1 VHLDEEAA
9 MTKIGTFVI
18 DPRAGSYC
26 NITLD
31 SGDRVMVSH
40 DQGGFKGGTLTVLET
55 RWWGFATGETLL
67 TCNLDSAEGKA
78 AMARLTQGV
87 DPKSARA
94 TPLGAFVYALAES
107 KSLADARA
115 RCTALL
121 GGA

>member
-1 VHLDEEAA
+1 MA
-9 MTKIGTFVI
+9 KIGTFVV
-18 DPRAGSYC
+18 DPKAGSYC
-26 NITLD
+26 HITLA
-31 SGDRVMVSH
+31 SGERIIVSH
-40 DQGGFKGGTLTVLET
+40 DQGGFKGGVLTVLET

-67 TCNLDSAEGKA
+67 TCTLDSPEGKA

-94 TPLGAFVYALAES
+94 TPLGAFVYALAEG
-107 KSLADARA
+107 KSLADVRA

>member
-1 VHLDEEAA
+1 MAR
-9 MTKIGTFVI
+9 IGQFVI
-18 DPRAGSYC
+18 DPKAGSYC
-26 NITLD
+26 HVTLD
-31 SGDRVMVSH
+31 SGERILVSH

-67 TCNLDSAEGKA
+67 DCDLDSPRGKA
-78 AMARLTQGV
+78 VMARLTPGV

-94 TPLGAFVYALAES
+94 TPLGAFVYALAEC

-115 RCTALL
+115 KCVSLV

>member
-1 VHLDEEAA
+1 MA
-9 MTKIGTFVI
+9 KIGTFVV
-18 DPRAGSYC
+18 DPKAGSYC
-26 NITLD
+26 NITLA
-31 SGDRVMVSH
+31 SGERILVSH
-40 DQGGFKGGTLTVLET
+40 DQGGFKGGTLIVLET

-67 TCNLDSAEGKA
+67 TCNLDSVEGKA
-78 AMARLTQGV
+78 ALTRLTHGV

-94 TPLGAFVYALAES
+94 TPLGAFVYALAEC

>member
-1 VHLDEEAA
+1 MA
-9 MTKIGTFVI
+9 KIGTFVI
-18 DPRAGSYC
+18 DPKAGSYC
-26 NITLD
+26 HITLE
-31 SGDRVMVSH
+31 SGERIVVSH

-67 TCNLDSAEGKA
+67 TCNLDSAEGRA
-78 AMARLTQGV
+78 AMARLTQGG

-94 TPLGAFVYALAES
+94 TPLGAFVYALAEC
-107 KSLADARA
+107 KSLNDARA

>member
-1 VHLDEEAA
+1 MA
-9 MTKIGTFVI
+9 KIGTFVV

-31 SGDRVMVSH
+31 SGDRLIISH

-78 AMARLTQGV
+78 TMARLTQGV

-94 TPLGAFVYALAES
+94 TPLGAFVYTLAEC

-115 RCTALL
+115 RCTAVL

>member
-1 VHLDEEAA
+1 MA
-9 MTKIGTFVI
+9 KIGTFTV
-18 DPRAGSYC
+18 DPKAGAYC
-26 NITLD
+26 HITLD
-31 SGDRVMVSH
+31 SGERIMVSH

-67 TCNLDSAEGKA
+67 TCNLDSAEGKTA
-78 AMARLTQGV
+78 LSRLIQGV

-94 TPLGAFVYALAES
+94 TPLGAFVYALAEC

-121 GGA
+121 AGA